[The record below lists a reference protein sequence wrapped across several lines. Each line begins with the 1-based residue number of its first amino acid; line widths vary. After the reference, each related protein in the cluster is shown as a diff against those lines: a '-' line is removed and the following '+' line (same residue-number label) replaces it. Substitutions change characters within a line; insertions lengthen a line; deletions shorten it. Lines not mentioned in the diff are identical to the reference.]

1 MTTMAGR
8 LRAGFVAACA
18 AWAALL
24 VAAPFLVSRA
34 HASPLGSGV
43 ILAVYGIGSLICH
56 QLPAR
61 SWQLWGAQMPVCAR
75 CAGIYAGAVLGAAF
89 ALCAPASLRHG
100 RPDVAQ
106 GFSSAWSPRIVLALA
121 VTPTVLTLIYEWASG
136 DMPSHAIRAA
146 AGAAIGL
153 VTAWLVVAAVDNQVN

>member
-1 MTTMAGR
+1 MTVVR
-8 LRAGFVAACA
+8 LRTALVAACA
-18 AWAALL
+18 AWAMLI
-24 VAAPFLVSRA
+24 VAAPLLASRA
-34 HASPLGSGV
+34 HASPAASALILG
-43 ILAVYGIGSLICH
+43 VYGIASLVCH
-56 QLPAR
+56 QLPER
-61 SWQLWGAQMPVCAR
+61 SSQLWGAQMPVCAR

-100 RPDVAQ
+100 RPEVAQ